1 MLVMKSCFFCKISTP
16 EFSDSIESSLYKMK
30 SLNVFQINYKD
41 NIRYLDLV
49 GVFLES
55 LWEFDL
61 GTYIVFVSKKYLIRP
76 CNSL

>member
-16 EFSDSIESSLYKMK
+16 EFSGSIESSLYKMK

-61 GTYIVFVSKKYLIRP
+61 GTYIVFVSKKYLIRL